1 MLFLGGRVGERGLAL
16 EEGWRKQ
23 TVTEPA
29 NSVLREGRQSL
40 SALHSWAL
48 TPTPTPKSC
57 PLFKTRAR
65 RDAGG
70 GGSWSFTHGRGK
82 STLAEFEA
90 MDFCLTK
97 FSILIISTDSSKG
110 AKGL

>member
-1 MLFLGGRVGERGLAL
+1 M
-16 EEGWRKQ
+16 
-23 TVTEPA
+23 TEPA
-29 NSVLREGRQSL
+29 NSVLREGRQTL

-48 TPTPTPKSC
+48 TPTPTPSPAHSLK
-57 PLFKTRAR
+57 PGP
-65 RDAGG
+65 GG
-70 GGSWSFTHGRGK
+70 MLGGSWSFTHGRGK

-90 MDFCLTK
+90 MDLTKFLTK